1 MAKGKKPPRERSE
14 RPERARDYYL
24 VAYNRLLKTSMDFY
38 LRPEDGVLLV
48 DEPDRDMPFLVEPE
62 AVLALLT
69 YLEERKE
76 VIVAAQK
83 EVLQIAI
90 DIQEL
95 FPGTDVSPRFE
106 LLPVPDDTDE

>member
-1 MAKGKKPPRERSE
+1 MIFHFKLVESE
-14 RPERARDYYL
+14 HGMTDMYL
-24 VAYNRLLKTSMDFY
+24 VARSHTLGTTMDFY
-38 LRPEDGVLLV
+38 LRPEDGVLFV
-48 DEPDRDMPFLVEPE
+48 DEPNRDMPFLVEPE

-76 VIVAAQK
+76 IILAAQK
-83 EVLQIAI
+83 QVAQNAI

-106 LLPVPDDTDE
+106 LLPVPGNTERKE